1 MSKKIKALEI
11 EALRTAFGG
20 VKDFVI
26 VQPLKVDAGT
36 EHEFRKKLRA
46 KKVRVQ
52 LVKNTYTKKVFTEM
66 GITLDDALWAGPTLL
81 CWGGANIKALSNA
94 VDEQVKAS
102 KKDPKAPD
110 KFKYKTAVSDGLP
123 ITMDEAKK
131 RPTREEA
138 IGEIIAAI
146 LAPGANLAS
155 LLTSP
160 ASELASILKT
170 IEEKAPQ
177 GEAAPPAA
185 EPAPAAETPATPA

>member
-1 MSKKIKALEI
+1 MSKKVKALEI
-11 EALRTAFGG
+11 EALRKAFGG

-36 EHEFRKKLRA
+36 EHEFRKKLRE

-52 LVKNTYTKKVFTEM
+52 LVKNTYTKKVFNEM
-66 GITLDDALWAGPTLL
+66 GITLDDSHWAGPTLL

-123 ITMDEAKK
+123 ITVEQAKLT
-131 RPTREEA
+131 PTREEA
-138 IGEIIAAI
+138 LGEIISAI
-146 LAPGANLAS
+146 LAPGAQLMS

-170 IEEKAPQ
+170 IEEKAPKD
-177 GEAAPPAA
+177 GEAAPAA
-185 EPAPAAETPATPA
+185 TEAAPAAETPA

>member
-11 EALRTAFGG
+11 EALRKSFGG

-26 VQPLKVDAGT
+26 VQPLKVDAAT
-36 EHEFRKKLRA
+36 EYEFRKKLRE

-66 GITLDDALWAGPTLL
+66 GIALDDAHWSGPTLL

-110 KFKYKTAVSDGLP
+110 KYKFKTAVADGAP
-123 ITMDEAKK
+123 VTMDLAKTM
-131 RPTREEA
+131 PTREEA

-146 LAPGANLAS
+146 LAPGAQLAS
-155 LLTSP
+155 LLTAP
-160 ASELASILKT
+160 ANELASILKT
-170 IEEKAPQ
+170 IEEKAPKEG
-177 GEAAPPAA
+177 GEAAPATPT
-185 EPAPAAETPATPA
+185 ETPA